1 MTANHRR
8 ALSFCVDFFL
18 AQGEPWATLGA
29 PALREMLVKL
39 APTGQS
45 IAHLVRYL
53 RDVTGMVAMD
63 RDPKMPRQVQ
73 RLLRTMRANGYLVE
87 LPHCARC
94 REERLLTQ
102 TLHDGVRAC
111 ANCAKETYT
120 RRCDECGQSRP
131 ISSSR
136 GGLSYCNTCWRR
148 HDQARKACVN
158 CGNVR
163 LVHTRTGSGPL
174 CSECA
179 PGRIEPCVHCGHTKR
194 VRVRFTG
201 GATCDSCFYVI
212 RNTRRPCP
220 RCSTVTLIAAVS
232 DEGTLTCST
241 CAGRPSSFV
250 CVDCG
255 AEDIRHGKRCYRCAA
270 RVEVDALF
278 AAGTPRMRVELAPL
292 RTRLLAHPEPKSM
305 VLWPKRSASAAI
317 LGEML
322 REEIPLS
329 HHALDEHPV
338 GRAASLLRF
347 ALVDVGALET
357 RDDGWAGFNRWLD
370 RFLCDHPDEISR
382 TLTPFCRWEV
392 AARTRLLIRRNGL
405 TDGTFTRAR
414 RLCRAAHAFLAY
426 LHSENLH
433 LADAPQSALE
443 DYLEDH
449 PREQE
454 HLRNFLRWAA
464 ETGLALRIRP
474 IPARWADPTTSYTID
489 IYRAWMARFAT
500 DETIPLRARICG
512 LLSGTTGR
520 PSSTTAKLT
529 RSSIDD
535 TGERM
540 TIRIGLSPVQ
550 LRRPL
555 SDLIRRQL
563 DEPRRWDTESD
574 WLFPSKLRAGAHTD
588 YSRFVTDLQKIGCS
602 VVALRGAALVN
613 LAATMPVGP
622 LVDLTGISV
631 NVATRWQV
639 VAAAAYA
646 QYPALRLD

>member
-8 ALSFCVDFFL
+8 ALSFCVEFFL
-18 AQGEPWATLGA
+18 AQGDPWVSLGA
-29 PALREMLVKL
+29 PALTDMLVEL
-39 APTGQS
+39 APTGQG

-53 RDVTGMVAMD
+53 RRVTGTVATD
-63 RDPKMPRQVQ
+63 RDPTMPRQVQ
-73 RLLRTMRANGYLVE
+73 RLLRTMREHGYTVE
-87 LPHCARC
+87 LPRCARC

-102 TLHDGVRAC
+102 TLHDGARGC

-120 RRCDECGQSRP
+120 RHCDECGLTRP
-131 ISSSR
+131 ISISR
-136 GGLSYCNTCWRR
+136 GGRSYCNTCRRR
-148 HDQARKACVN
+148 HDDARKPCSS
-158 CGNVR
+158 CGNIR
-163 LVHTRTGSGPL
+163 LVHARTDSGPL

-194 VRVRFTG
+194 VRVRYTG
-201 GATCDSCFYVI
+201 GPTCESCFYVI

-220 RCSTVTLIAAVS
+220 RCRTVTLVAAVT
-232 DEGTLTCST
+232 DEGTLACSS
-241 CAGRPSSFV
+241 CAGRPSSLV
-250 CVDCG
+250 CIDCG
-255 AEDIRHGKRCYRCAA
+255 TEDIRHGKRCYRCAA

-278 AAGTPRMRVELAPL
+278 ATGTPGMRAELAPL
-292 RTRLLAHPEPKSM
+292 RTRLLDHPEPKSM
-305 VLWPKRSASAAI
+305 VRWPKRSASAAI

-329 HHALDEHPV
+329 HDALDEHPV
-338 GRAASLLRF
+338 RQAASLLRF

-370 RFLCDHPDEISR
+370 RFLQGHPDEISK
-382 TLTPFCRWEV
+382 TLTPFCRWEIT
-392 AARTRLLIRRNGL
+392 ARTRLLIRRNGL
-405 TDGTFTRAR
+405 TDGTFDRAR
-414 RLCRAAHAFLAY
+414 RLCRAAHAFLTY
-426 LHSENLH
+426 LHAQSLR

-443 DYLEDH
+443 NYLEEH

-464 ETGLALRIRP
+464 ETGLAHRIRP
-474 IPARWADPTTSYTID
+474 VPVRWADPTTSYPID
-489 IYRAWMARFAT
+489 TYRAWMTRFAT

-529 RSSIDD
+529 RSTINDS
-535 TGERM
+535 GQRM
-540 TIRIGLSPVQ
+540 TIRIGMSPVQ
-550 LRRPL
+550 LRHPL
-555 SDLIRRQL
+555 PALIRRQL

-574 WLFPSKLRAGAHTD
+574 WLFPSKLRAGTHTD
-588 YSRFVTDLQKIGCS
+588 YSRFVADLQKIGCS

-622 LVDLTGISV
+622 LADLTGISV

>member
-1 MTANHRR
+1 MKSNHRR
-8 ALSFCVDFFL
+8 AVSFCVEFL
-18 AQGEPWATLGA
+18 IVQGEPWATLGA
-29 PALREMLVKL
+29 PALTEMLVEL
-39 APTGQS
+39 APTAQG

-53 RDVTGMVAMD
+53 RGVTGTIATD
-63 RDPKMPRQVQ
+63 RDPKMPRQAQ
-73 RLLRTMRANGYLVE
+73 RLLRMMRQHGYPVE
-87 LPHCARC
+87 LPRCARC
-94 REERLLTQ
+94 GEERLLVQ
-102 TLHDGVRAC
+102 TLRDGVRAC

-120 RRCDECGQSRP
+120 RRCDECGLSRP

-136 GGLSYCNTCWRR
+136 GGRSYCNTCWRR
-148 HDQARKACVN
+148 RDDARKPCVN

-163 LVHTRTGSGPL
+163 LVHTRTEAGSL

-201 GATCDSCFYVI
+201 GATCENCFYVI

-220 RCSTVTLIAAVS
+220 RCGTVTLIAAVS
-232 DEGTLTCST
+232 DEGTLTCSS
-241 CAGRPSSFV
+241 CAGRLSSFV
-250 CVDCG
+250 CTDCG
-255 AEDIRHGKRCYRCAA
+255 TEDIRHGKRCYSCAA

-278 AAGTPRMRVELAPL
+278 ATGTPAMRAELAPL
-292 RTRLLAHPEPKSM
+292 RARLLAHPEPKSM

-329 HHALDEHPV
+329 HDALDEHSV
-338 GRAASLLRF
+338 RQAASLLRF
-347 ALVDVGALET
+347 ALVDVGALES
-357 RDDGWAGFNRWLD
+357 RDEGWATFNRWLD
-370 RFLCDHPDEISR
+370 QFLQGQPEQISK

-392 AARTRLLIRRNGL
+392 TARTRLLIRRNGL
-405 TDGTFTRAR
+405 TDGTFDRAR
-414 RLCRAAHAFLAY
+414 RLCRAAHKFLTA
-426 LHSENLH
+426 LHAENLR

-443 DYLEDH
+443 NYLGEH

-454 HLRNFLRWAA
+454 HLRNFLRWAT
-464 ETGLALRIRP
+464 ESRLADRIRP
-474 IPARWADPTTSYTID
+474 IPVRWADPTTSYPID
-489 IYRAWMARFAT
+489 TYRAWMARFAT

-520 PSSTTAKLT
+520 PSSMTAKLT

-540 TIRIGLSPVQ
+540 TIRIGTSPVQ
-550 LRRPL
+550 LRHPL
-555 SDLIRRQL
+555 PALIRRQL

-574 WLFPSKLRAGAHTD
+574 WLFPSKLRAGSHTD
-588 YSRFVTDLQKIGCS
+588 YSRFVADLQKIGCS
-602 VVALRGAALVN
+602 VVALRGAALAN